1 MNTQRILFTL
11 VAAALLA
18 VLFLHVTRTP
28 TARAAASQ
36 QVIFSG
42 TGVFAD
48 GAAPITPFG
57 FWIWCEGASTN
68 PYKGE
73 CNGAM
78 YFYAFG
84 ITKGVFGKVS
94 GSGPQFTMN
103 VQSSDGVVACSLQ
116 NGPTVVSGPGNM
128 VTATCSAPSQ
138 VADNGDNGNHDTSGL
153 STNAVVNITGPAN

>member
-1 MNTQRILFTL
+1 MNTRRIVFTV
-11 VAAALLA
+11 VAAALVA
-18 VLFLHVTRTP
+18 VLILHVTRTS

-36 QVIFSG
+36 QIIFSG
-42 TGVFAD
+42 TGVFTDDDAPR
-48 GAAPITPFG
+48 PITPFG

-68 PYKGE
+68 PYQGE

-84 ITKGVFGKVS
+84 ITKGVFGSVS
-94 GSGPQFTMN
+94 GGGHQFTMT
-103 VQSSDGVVACSLQ
+103 VHSADGVIACTLK

-128 VTATCSAPSQ
+128 VTATCTAPSQ
-138 VADNGDNGNHDTSGL
+138 VVDTADNDTAGL

>member
-1 MNTQRILFTL
+1 MNTRRILFTL
-11 VAAALLA
+11 VTAALVA

-42 TGVFAD
+42 TGVFTD
-48 GAAPITPFG
+48 DAAPKPITPFG
-57 FWIWCEGASTN
+57 FWIWCEGASAN
-68 PYKGE
+68 PYQGE

-84 ITKGVFGKVS
+84 ITKGVFGSVS
-94 GSGPQFTMN
+94 GSGQQFTMT
-103 VQSSDGVVACSLQ
+103 VHSADGVIACTLK
-116 NGPTVVSGPGNM
+116 NGLPAVSGPGNM
-128 VTATCSAPSQ
+128 VTATCTAPSQ
-138 VADNGDNGNHDTSGL
+138 VVDTTDGDTSGL

>member
-1 MNTQRILFTL
+1 MNTRRILLALIAVAL
-11 VAAALLA
+11 VVALIP
-18 VLFLHVTRTP
+18 HVTRTA

-42 TGVFAD
+42 TGVFTD
-48 GAAPITPFG
+48 DAATKPITPFG
-57 FWIWCEGASTN
+57 FWIWCEGASAN
-68 PYKGE
+68 PYQGE

-84 ITKGVFGKVS
+84 ITKGVFGSVS
-94 GSGPQFTMN
+94 GSGHQFTMT
-103 VQSSDGVVACSLQ
+103 VHSADGVIACTLK

-128 VTATCSAPSQ
+128 VTATCTSPSQ
-138 VADNGDNGNHDTSGL
+138 VSNTADSDTSGL

>member
-1 MNTQRILFTL
+1 MNTRRILCTL
-11 VAAALLA
+11 AGAALMA
-18 VLFLHVTRTP
+18 VLLLHVTRTP

-42 TGVFAD
+42 TGVFTD
-48 GAAPITPFG
+48 DAAPKPITPFG
-57 FWIWCEGASTN
+57 FWIWCEGASAN
-68 PYKGE
+68 PYQGA

-84 ITKGVFGKVS
+84 ITKGVFGSVS
-94 GSGPQFTMN
+94 GSGQGFTMT
-103 VQSSDGVVACSLQ
+103 VHSADGVIACTLK

-128 VTATCSAPSQ
+128 VTATCTAPSQ
-138 VADNGDNGNHDTSGL
+138 VVDTADNDTSGL

>member
-1 MNTQRILFTL
+1 MNTRRIVFTL

-28 TARAAASQ
+28 TARAAASE

-42 TGVFAD
+42 KGVFTD

-57 FWIWCEGASTN
+57 FWIWCEGASAN
-68 PYKGE
+68 PYQGS

-78 YFYAFG
+78 YFYALG
-84 ITKGVFGKVS
+84 ITKGVFGSVS
-94 GSGPQFTMN
+94 GSGPFTMTVHSADN
-103 VQSSDGVVACSLQ
+103 VIACTLT

-128 VTATCSAPSQ
+128 VTATCTSPSQ
-138 VADNGDNGNHDTSGL
+138 VSNTADSDTSGL